1 MLSSQE
7 EPRAHA
13 SPPEDAKTSE
23 EAASGT
29 VATADEAE
37 GAAIDVTA
45 RDRLLYAA
53 LFALIE
59 DGLVAS
65 STTWRAHAGAGTSL
79 LAGVEAACFLALPF
93 ALAAAPVA
101 WLLDRPSSIALGR
114 HLRAGLG
121 ADKKENEGAGVVLF
135 ALALA
140 LAAAFTWS
148 FGMRIGELQSVR
160 VAVTATVA
168 VAILMVAASG
178 LVASFLAKP
187 VGWVAGKLGKRVPK
201 TPVWLPVPGFIITIV
216 GVAAMYVFLPP
227 SHAITPAAALV
238 GFVVGPEIGSRVAL
252 FQSKKRLSAVVLL
265 LGALVL
271 TSISAFSLNHL
282 SDAARLGVLSRAP
295 YASLLITSMRRAVDR
310 DHDGYSAILGG
321 GDCDDHNPD
330 IHPNA
335 IDIPDN
341 GIDENCSGADA
352 KTYKPAPQPPVVAT
366 PIPGAPPHY
375 NIVLIHV
382 DALRPDHLS
391 MNGYKRLTSPKLDQF
406 KSESTWFRNAYTAA
420 PSTRF
425 TMSQMFTGLEVAR
438 IPQKRGTGVD
448 FWLLPEAVTLAER
461 LTPLGYDRVGYTLSY
476 VLQHVHDIGQGFR
489 KWETPWNVNE
499 WKETYHNSAQ
509 LTTDAAIGYLKTV
522 PQDGTVPYMLFLH
535 YGCVHDPYIKH
546 GTWDY
551 GDAPVDLYDSALTYC
566 DDQLGRLIET
576 FKARQ
581 DDKNTA
587 IFIFSDHGELFGEH
601 GFTKHGNSLFQP
613 DIRVL
618 LLARIPG
625 ATPMAIDTPMN
636 LTDLFPTIEHLTGLP
651 RDPASQAW
659 DLMPYIEG
667 APMPARNLYF
677 YGDLWRSGVHYE
689 ERALLAPDG
698 EMKFIHDISNN
709 ISLLLDVKRDPDE
722 LSNLSDAQPAL
733 ASQMAETLDSWDAY
747 ESAGEHW
754 EDTHKEK
761 DAKKAAE
768 EREKEKDKEKDKE
781 KGGTD

>member
-13 SPPEDAKTSE
+13 SQPE
-23 EAASGT
+23 
-29 VATADEAE
+29 ATEPSLDEATSRVSSRSASE
-37 GAAIDVTA
+37 DDGGDAVPIDVSA
-45 RDRLLYAA
+45 RDRLLYAV
-53 LFALIE
+53 LFAVIE

-65 STTWRAHAGAGTSL
+65 STTFRAHAGGGTALIAGI
-79 LAGVEAACFLALPF
+79 EAACFLAFPL

-101 WLLDRPSSIALGR
+101 WLLDRPTSIALGR
-114 HLRAGLG
+114 HVRAGLG
-121 ADKKENEGAGVVLF
+121 ADKKENEGSGIVLF

-140 LAAAFTWS
+140 LGAALTWQL
-148 FGMRIGELQSVR
+148 GMRIGELQSAR

-168 VAILMVAASG
+168 LGILMMAASA
-178 LVASFLAKP
+178 LVSTLLTKP
-187 VGWVAGKLGKRVPK
+187 VGWLVARIGKRLP
-201 TPVWLPVPGFIITIV
+201 TPPVWLPVPGLTITIV
-216 GVAAMYVFLPP
+216 GVIAMYVFLPP

-252 FQSKKRLSAVVLL
+252 FQMKRRLHGLVLL
-265 LGALVL
+265 AVAFVL
-271 TSISAFSLNHL
+271 TSSSALALDHL
-282 SDAARLGVLSRAP
+282 SDTARLGVLSRAP
-295 YASLLITSMRRAVDR
+295 YASLLITTARRLVDH

-321 GDCDDHNPD
+321 GDCDDHNAD

-335 IDIPDN
+335 TDIPDN
-341 GIDENCSGADA
+341 GIDENCSGSDA
-352 KTYKPAPQPPVVAT
+352 KPYKPTPQPAVVT
-366 PIPGAPPHY
+366 PPIPGAPSRF
-375 NIVLIHV
+375 NVVLIHV

-391 MNGYKRLTSPKLDQF
+391 MNGYKRATSPRLDRF
-406 KSESTWFRNAYTAA
+406 KSESTWFKNAYTAA

-461 LTPLGYDRVGYTLSY
+461 LSPLGYDRVGYTLSY

-489 KWETPWNVNE
+489 IWTTPWNVNE

-522 PQDGTVPYMLFLH
+522 PQDGTTPYFLFLH

-546 GTWDY
+546 GEWDY

-566 DDQLGRLIET
+566 DEQLGRLIDS
-576 FKARQ
+576 FKARS

-618 LLARIPG
+618 LLARVPG
-625 ATPMAIDTPMN
+625 AQPIAIDTPMN
-636 LTDLFPTIEHLTGLP
+636 LTDLMPTIEHLTGLAHE
-651 RDPASQAW
+651 PASQAW

-677 YGDLWRSGVHYE
+677 YGDLWRSGVHFE
-689 ERALLAPDG
+689 ERALLAPDN
-698 EMKFIHDISNN
+698 EMKFIHDMSNN
-709 ISLLLDVKRDPDE
+709 MNMLLDIKRDPDE

-733 ASQMAETLDSWDAY
+733 ASQMGEMLDSWDAY
-747 ESAGEHW
+747 ESAGQHW
-754 EDTHKEK
+754 EDTHKDK
-761 DAKKAAE
+761 DAKKTAADD
-768 EREKEKDKEKDKE
+768 KDKD